1 MFGKNRPSESSDD
14 LKKRGHILAYT
25 GLLLAAV
32 SVLLSVLFITSWN
45 TSYFDLLWRFIVGQ
59 LLIYLAIGAGLLI
72 YKNRKGRAPRHAVR
86 KRIRPVPIAR
96 KQDDKIQAEQDT
108 VQELE
113 AFQFAISH
121 EIKTPI
127 RAIDGYARIFLEDY
141 ENSLDAEGTD
151 MIKNIRDICKDT
163 IRLVN
168 ELMNY
173 AKVTQE
179 GDKKE
184 IIDLRQ
190 LIFLVFEEISP
201 GYTENHKV
209 ILVFDTHIPCII
221 GDSMLFKQAVTNL
234 LSNALK
240 FSKDREPATISAGY
254 LSEDGRD
261 IFYIRDNGVG
271 FDMQTSQK
279 LFGLFERM
287 HSADEF
293 EGSGV
298 GLAIVKKIIQK
309 SGGQIRISGEVGKG
323 ATVFFLLPPENV
335 LK

>member
-1 MFGKNRPSESSDD
+1 MFGKKRPREDSDD
-14 LKKRGHILAYT
+14 LKKRGHILTYI

-32 SVLLSVLFITSWN
+32 SVLLSALFIISWS
-45 TSYFDLLWRFIVGQ
+45 TPYFELLWRLIAGQ
-59 LLIYLAIGAGLLI
+59 LLLYLFLIAGPLI
-72 YKNRKGRAPRHAVR
+72 YKNCKGRMPHHAVR
-86 KRIRPVPIAR
+86 KRVRLVPAIRE
-96 KQDDKIQAEQDT
+96 QNDKTRAEKET

-141 ENSLDAEGTD
+141 ENSLDTEGAD
-151 MIKNIRDICKDT
+151 MIRNIRDICKDT

-179 GDKKE
+179 GEKKE

-190 LIFLVFEEISP
+190 LIFLVFEEISS
-201 GYTENHKV
+201 GYTENHTVK
-209 ILVFDTHIPCII
+209 LVFDTHIPCII
-221 GDSMLFKQAVTNL
+221 GDSILLKQAVTNL

-240 FSKDREPATISAGY
+240 FSKDREPAIISAGY
-254 LSEDGRD
+254 LSEDDHD

-271 FDMQTSQK
+271 FDMQTSEK

-309 SGGQIRISGEVGKG
+309 SGGQIWISGEVGKG
-323 ATVFFLLPPENV
+323 AAVFFLLPPENV